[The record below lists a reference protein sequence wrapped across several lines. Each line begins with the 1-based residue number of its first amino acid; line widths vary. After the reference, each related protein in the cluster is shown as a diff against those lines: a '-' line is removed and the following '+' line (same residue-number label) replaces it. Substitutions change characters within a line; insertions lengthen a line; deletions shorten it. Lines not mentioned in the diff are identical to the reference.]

1 VQILSTYLASKC
13 ALYCWSDGTSMASPH
28 VAAEAALLQARD
40 PSLTAAAMKA
50 AILDTADASAPFTA
64 LSVSGARA
72 NARLALESV
81 PDDPGAT
88 PIAVSDIDSDQIADA
103 HDICIAAFNP
113 DQADTDQD
121 GIGNACDSTPA
132 GVDADGDG
140 VGVLADQCPNQFGTG
155 PNGCPVA
162 TPTPTPTPPVSGD
175 RDGDGR
181 GDASDGC
188 PLESAMTANGC
199 PLPAV
204 ALLSAK
210 AKRCGSGR
218 CATVRVQTS
227 RAATVR
233 VTVERRKC
241 SRHRC
246 RWVRVIRKTTTTTG
260 NVATVKSGRLARARY
275 RAVVVISS
283 SAGRA
288 QPETAGFRVR

>member
-1 VQILSTYLASKC
+1 
-13 ALYCWSDGTSMASPH
+13 MA
-28 VAAEAALLQARD
+28 A
-40 PSLTAAAMKA
+40 
-50 AILDTADASAPFTA
+50 
-64 LSVSGARA
+64 
-72 NARLALESV
+72 
-81 PDDPGAT
+81 
-88 PIAVSDIDSDQIADA
+88 
-103 HDICIAAFNP
+103 
-113 DQADTDQD
+113 
-121 GIGNACDSTPA
+121 
-132 GVDADGDG
+132 
-140 VGVLADQCPNQFGTG
+140 
-155 PNGCPVA
+155 
-162 TPTPTPTPPVSGD
+162 PTPTPTPPVSGD

-188 PLESAMTANGC
+188 PLEHAVTANGC

-210 AKRCGSGR
+210 TKRCGSGR

-246 RWVRVIRKTTTTTG
+246 RWVRVTRKTTTTTG
-260 NVATVKSGRLARARY
+260 NVATVRSGRLARARY